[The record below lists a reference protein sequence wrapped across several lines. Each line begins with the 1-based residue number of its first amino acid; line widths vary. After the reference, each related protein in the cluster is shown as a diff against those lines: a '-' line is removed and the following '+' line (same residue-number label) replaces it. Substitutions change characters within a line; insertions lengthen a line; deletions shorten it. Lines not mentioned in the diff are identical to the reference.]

1 MKPSIALAVLAASL
15 PAAMAQQEC
24 ISLQGSTA
32 CPAFSSASISRNLT
46 GQFSFLSFVS
56 NAQTFDDSLRNYIA
70 TTYSQQQYQNVLGCS
85 SVNLTNTTSLYARYT
100 TTVLCNAIVQASR
113 DSCGLSNRAA
123 TPLCAGACADFAI
136 SEQGIVAS
144 PELCGSPGNNAVPQ
158 IRSDF
163 TRCSNPAEALSGNCV
178 EAVDNEPNE
187 CGYQGN
193 LRGLCAFCE
202 TSTVNSTDSCC
213 VTSNVEARC
222 QGVTLPTTVSMP
234 PLFPSS
240 TSTTGPSST
249 AGAGSNGNR
258 SGSGLSGGAIAGI
271 VIGSLVGA
279 GLILAAVIF
288 CCIHMRKRRSSQ
300 VGSVF
305 NTPSQ
310 SRHHSPK
317 GAPKPPMAYGGDGHP
332 SATILPGARVQRMS
346 ALEGSASS
354 ESHSDRDSHVLAA
367 YGGSRH
373 GALDSPRSI
382 RGALPKR
389 GGSLSSHSALDTSTT
404 SPQSGSDQA
413 RNFSSPD
420 GVASGQSE
428 QLQFFKDYYSQDDI
442 HPNDTVAT
450 LWAYQPR
457 AGDEFELERGDMLKV
472 VGIWDD
478 GWATGVRLT
487 ETAEQWEARKIEQ
500 RDSGVSNGGRRSQA
514 ESDSEIKAFPLV
526 CVCLP
531 QHWRKTIEGDSTDT
545 GGHGSG
551 VVSSPSPS
559 PDPSPPQFWRRA
571 REKIECAE
579 SAPPQAMQSLLFKA
593 PKPGSTGSSTLINS
607 PPNY

>member
-1 MKPSIALAVLAASL
+1 MRQCLRCNSHSTDNCCRPGSTSRRQQQPRRAAMKTTVALSVLAASL
-15 PAAMAQQEC
+15 PVAMAQQDC

-32 CPAFSSASISRNLT
+32 CPAFSSASISKNLS

-70 TTYSQQQYQNVLGCS
+70 TTYSQQQYENVLGCS
-85 SVNLTNTTSLYARYT
+85 DVNLTNTTNLYARYT

-113 DSCGLSNRAA
+113 ESCRLSNRAA

-136 SEQGIVAS
+136 GEQGIIAS
-144 PELCGSPGNNAVPQ
+144 PELCGTPGNNAIPQ

-163 TRCSNPAEALSGNCV
+163 TRCSNPAEALSGNCI

-187 CGYQGN
+187 CGFQGN

-202 TSTVNSTDSCC
+202 SSTVNSTDSCC
-213 VTSNVEARC
+213 ITANVESRC

-240 TSTTGPSST
+240 TSSAGPSST
-249 AGAGSNGNR
+249 AGGGSSNRDR

-279 GLILAAVIF
+279 ALILAAVIF
-288 CCIHMRKRRSSQ
+288 CCIHIRKRKASQ
-300 VGSVF
+300 AGSVF

-346 ALEGSASS
+346 ALEGSGSS
-354 ESHSDRDSHVLAA
+354 VSHSDRESHMLAA
-367 YGGSRH
+367 YGGSH
-373 GALDSPRSI
+373 GFDSPRSI

-389 GGSLSSHSALDTSTT
+389 AGSLSSHSALDTSTT
-404 SPQSGSDQA
+404 SPQSGSDQT
-413 RNFSSPD
+413 RNFSSP

-487 ETAEQWEARKIEQ
+487 ESAEQWEARKHEQ

-551 VVSSPSPS
+551 GDRQPPSP
-559 PDPSPPQFWRRA
+559 
-571 REKIECAE
+571 
-579 SAPPQAMQSLLFKA
+579 
-593 PKPGSTGSSTLINS
+593 
-607 PPNY
+607 